1 VSARR
6 KTIDPARRGEHAG
19 EASTLHPVFPLAKRA
34 RTPHYATKIARG
46 RAVEKKAEAPRDYEE
61 LIRVIHDR
69 HGEMSKS
76 YQKIALYLT
85 QNPNDVAVRSVNAI
99 GESCG
104 VHPSSFVRFAQALGY
119 EGFKELQALFQKR
132 LSTAAP
138 GFEARVKALETELGE
153 RTDRS
158 AFGFMHDLIVRDI
171 ASLKEML
178 TGIEPGDLLKAV
190 ALLEKADVVYLIG
203 QLRSAPVVEL
213 LRYILTMLGKR
224 CVLLDPGGGLATHM
238 ARAMRKKDVLFAVS
252 FRFYANEVVN
262 VVEEAAERGVPIIAI
277 SDSTLS
283 PFARRARVLFA
294 VPEHEYTFSRSLAA
308 PMCLAQA
315 LTVALA
321 ARLQND
327 VETPRIPTVTGQ

>member
-1 VSARR
+1 MCIVN
-6 KTIDPARRGEHAG
+6 
-19 EASTLHPVFPLAKRA
+19 
-34 RTPHYATKIARG
+34 
-46 RAVEKKAEAPRDYEE
+46 EKVEAPKDYED

-69 HGEMSKS
+69 YDGMSKS

-85 QNPNDVAVRSVNAI
+85 QNPNDVAVRSVNSI
-99 GESCG
+99 GESSG
-104 VHPSSFVRFAQALGY
+104 VHASSFVRFAQALGY
-119 EGFKELQALFQKR
+119 EGFKDLQSLFQKR

-138 GFEARVKALETELGE
+138 GFEARVKALEKELGE

-158 AFGFMHDLIVRDI
+158 EMGFMHDLVVRDI

-178 TGIEPGDLLKAV
+178 TDIQPEDLAEAV
-190 ALLEKADVVYLIG
+190 SLLEKADVVYLLG

-238 ARAMRKKDVLFAVS
+238 AHAMRKTDLLFAVS

-262 VVEEAAERGVPIIAI
+262 VVEEAARRGIPIVAI

-283 PFARRARVLFA
+283 PLAKSARVLFA

-321 ARLQND
+321 ARLQNNA
-327 VETPRIPTVTGQ
+327 VNPRIPTVTER